1 MAWQFLKRLT
11 QSDSILQSLRPLAYI
26 SLIGLAPFRM
36 SANKEVRTSVCS
48 FAAGIVHFCFFVLCF
63 FLSRHEGDSI
73 ISYFFQTSITRLGD
87 ATLSLSGIIAMVTI
101 FSSIFFKRNLLL
113 NIIQNCLVVDDIF
126 LRLGLKLDY
135 RKILLYSFVTSMGL
149 LLFNAVYL
157 LVSYMLL
164 RSAEIWPSFVVF
176 TTFALPHLN
185 ISIMVFKFL
194 CTTHLTRTR
203 FRMMNEV
210 LQDILDSHIE
220 ERDAIELSPMH
231 SVIRIVRRH
240 SIPRRHVAAVIQP
253 TITPRPRYSVTSIV
267 RENPETALKQVSH
280 VHNLLCDICCTIED
294 YFNYPMLAIIAISFL
309 FILFDDF
316 YILEAIIIPSR
327 VDKFEADEF
336 FAFFFTQMVWYVVI
350 ILLIV
355 EGSSKTIRESNR
367 TAAIVH
373 KILNISDDSA
383 VQDRLLR
390 FSLQLSH
397 RRVAFTAA
405 GLFNLDRTL
414 IFTICGAAT
423 CYLIILI
430 QFRST
435 PSHWERTNA
444 SSAAVPASG

>member
-1 MAWQFLKRLT
+1 
-11 QSDSILQSLRPLAYI
+11 
-26 SLIGLAPFRM
+26 
-36 SANKEVRTSVCS
+36 
-48 FAAGIVHFCFFVLCF
+48 
-63 FLSRHEGDSI
+63 
-73 ISYFFQTSITRLGD
+73 
-87 ATLSLSGIIAMVTI
+87 MVTI
-101 FSSIFFKRNLLL
+101 FFSIFFKRNLLL
-113 NIIQNCLVVDDIF
+113 NIIQNSLVVDDIF

-135 RKILLYSFVTSMGL
+135 RKVLLYSFVTVMGL
-149 LLFNAVYL
+149 LLFNVVYL

-210 LQDILDSHIE
+210 LQDILDSHVE
-220 ERDAIELSPMH
+220 ERYAEELSPMH
-231 SVIRIVRRH
+231 SVIRMHRH
-240 SIPRRHVAAVIQP
+240 SMPPAPCVIQP
-253 TITPRPRYSVTSIV
+253 TATPRPRYSVTSIV
-267 RENPETALKQVSH
+267 RQNPERALKQVSN

-316 YILEAIIIPSR
+316 YILEAVITPSR

-355 EGSSKTIRESNR
+355 EGSSKTIRESKS

-373 KILNISDDSA
+373 KILNISEDSA
-383 VQDRLLR
+383 VHDRLLR
-390 FSLQLSH
+390 LSLQLSH
-397 RRVAFTAA
+397 RQVTFTAA
-405 GLFNLDRTL
+405 GLFKLDRTL

-435 PSHWERTNA
+435 PSHWDRTNA
-444 SSAAVPASG
+444 SSAAGLTPG

>member
-26 SLIGLAPFRM
+26 SLIGLAPFRL
-36 SANKEVRTSVCS
+36 SVNKEVRTSVFS
-48 FAAGIVHFCFFVLCF
+48 LIAGIVHFIFYLLCF
-63 FLSRHEGDSI
+63 ILSLYEGDSI

-87 ATLSLSGIIAMVTI
+87 LTLSLSGIIAMVMI
-101 FSSIFFKRNLLL
+101 FSSILLKRNLLL
-113 NIIQNCLVVDDIF
+113 HIIQNCLVVDDIF

-135 RKILLYSFVTSMGL
+135 RKIMLYSFVTSLGL
-149 LLFNAVYL
+149 LLFNFVYL

-185 ISIMVFKFL
+185 ISIMI
-194 CTTHLTRTR
+194 
-203 FRMMNEV
+203 

-220 ERDAIELSPMH
+220 DHDAVELSPMH
-231 SVIRIVRRH
+231 SVIRMHNHNNPHNHTPI
-240 SIPRRHVAAVIQP
+240 VIQP
-253 TITPRPRYSVTSIV
+253 TGATRPRYSVTSLV
-267 RENPETALKQVSH
+267 RQNPERALKQVSN
-280 VHNLLCDICCTIED
+280 VHNLLCDICYTIED
-294 YFNYPMLAIIAISFL
+294 YFNYTMLAIIAISFL

-316 YILEAIIIPSR
+316 YILEAIITPSR

-336 FAFFFTQMVWYVVI
+336 FAFFITQMLWYVVI

-355 EGSSKTIRESNR
+355 EGSSKTIKESNK

-390 FSLQLSH
+390 LSLQLSH
-397 RRVAFTAA
+397 RRVAFTGA
-405 GLFNLDRTL
+405 GLFKLDRTL
-414 IFTICGAAT
+414 IFTISGAAT

-435 PSHWERTNA
+435 PSHWDRP
-444 SSAAVPASG
+444 SSSSVAGATSG

>member
-1 MAWQFLKRLT
+1 MAWQFLKRLP

-26 SLIGLAPFRM
+26 SLIGLAPFRL
-36 SANKEVRTSVCS
+36 SVSKEVRTSAFS
-48 FAAGIVHFCFFVLCF
+48 LAAGILHFFFYVLCF
-63 FLSRHEGDSI
+63 FLSLREGDSI
-73 ISYFFQTSITRLGD
+73 ISYFFQTSVTRLGD
-87 ATLSLSGIIAMVTI
+87 ATLSLSGIIAMVMI

-113 NIIQNCLVVDDIF
+113 TIIQNCLVVDGIF

-135 RKILLYSFVTSMGL
+135 RKILMYSFVTSLGL
-149 LLFNAVYL
+149 LLFNFVYL

-210 LQDILDSHIE
+210 LQDILDSCVE
-220 ERDAIELSPMH
+220 ERDAVVLSPMH
-231 SVIRIVRRH
+231 SVIHLHSTNNMASRH
-240 SIPRRHVAAVIQP
+240 APSVVQP
-253 TITPRPRYSVTSIV
+253 TATPRTRYSVTSLV
-267 RENPETALKQVSH
+267 RRNPEGALKQVSN

-316 YILEAIIIPSR
+316 YILEAVITPSR

-336 FAFFFTQMVWYVVI
+336 FAFFITQMLWYVVI

-355 EGSSKTIRESNR
+355 EGSSKTIKESNK

-373 KILNISDDSA
+373 KILNISEESA
-383 VQDRLLR
+383 VHDRLLR
-390 FSLQLSH
+390 LSLQLSH
-397 RRVAFTAA
+397 RRVVFTAA

-430 QFRST
+430 QFRYNPT
-435 PSHWERTNA
+435 HWDRLNT
-444 SSAAVPASG
+444 SSGTVLASG